1 MSNFVAVPVY
11 NCENGQDFFKAL
23 SEHLGK
29 PADMQTLAL
38 LSMVRLLVYLPES
51 ISNAII
57 SPQAALP
64 LMINHPEDI
73 VRLIV
78 KLRLTENV

>member
-1 MSNFVAVPVY
+1 MSNYFAGPVY
-11 NCENGQDFFKAL
+11 NCENGEDFFKAL
-23 SEHLGK
+23 SDQIGK
-29 PADMQTLAL
+29 PKNMHTLAL
-38 LSMVRLLVYLPES
+38 LSMVRLLVFLPES
-51 ISNAII
+51 ISNAVI

-78 KLRLTENV
+78 KLRLQENV